1 MRSLVLAALSLIGLP
16 VSAQAAP
23 QARPP
28 IVLELFTSQGC
39 SSCPPADELL
49 QRLAREGGV
58 LVLSR
63 PVTYWDD
70 LGWKDTLALPENTSK
85 QRAYQANLS
94 GRPGV
99 YTPQLVID
107 GRWGGVGS
115 DERAIRNAMRA
126 AQAKPPLANV
136 KAARLPGGKL
146 SVTVTGGAGADV
158 LLVGYAPSSEVA
170 IWRGENGGTRVIYTN
185 VVRGE
190 ARLGKA
196 GAEAKTFE
204 ADLAKLSAKGATRFA
219 ILVQQG
225 SAGAILGAAD
235 LG

>member
-1 MRSLVLAALSLIGLP
+1 MRTLMLAALSLIGFPL
-16 VSAQAAP
+16 SAQAAP
-23 QARPP
+23 LARPP

-39 SSCPPADELL
+39 SSCPPADALL
-49 QRLAREGGV
+49 QRLAGEGGV

-85 QRAYQANLS
+85 QRAYQANLG

-115 DERAIRNAMRA
+115 DERAIRSAMRA
-126 AQAKPPLANV
+126 AQAKPPLANIQ
-136 KAARLPGGKL
+136 AARLPGGKL
-146 SVTVTGGAGADV
+146 SVTVAGGAGADV
-158 LLVGYAPSSEVA
+158 VLIGYAPSAEVA
-170 IWRGENGGTRVIYTN
+170 IGRGENGGTRVVYTN

-196 GAEAKTFE
+196 AAEAKTFE

-225 SAGAILGAAD
+225 VAGAILGAAD